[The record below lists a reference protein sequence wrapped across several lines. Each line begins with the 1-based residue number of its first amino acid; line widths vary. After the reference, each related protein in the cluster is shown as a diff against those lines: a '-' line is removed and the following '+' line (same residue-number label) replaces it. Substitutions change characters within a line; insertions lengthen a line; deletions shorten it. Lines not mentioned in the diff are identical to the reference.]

1 MIIFPAIDMRQGRC
15 VRLLQGRAEL
25 ETVYFEDPVS
35 VAQRWEAE
43 GAAWIHLVDLDG
55 AMSDGAGNRAVAKK
69 IFASLRIPVQF
80 GGGLRTMKDL
90 DEILDA
96 GAARIVVGTAAVKQP
111 EFLAEAL
118 QRFGERIVVGIDS
131 RNGQVATHGWNQVGS
146 LEAATFAQT
155 LASSGVRRVVYTD
168 ISKDGML
175 SGPNFEATKRLA
187 AQSQLKVIASGG
199 VASLEDLRLLSG
211 LESDGIEGAIVG
223 KALYERRF
231 TLKEAIE
238 AGQRRGNANDEG
250 LQNSSFS

>member
-1 MIIFPAIDMRQGRC
+1 
-15 VRLLQGRAEL
+15 
-25 ETVYFEDPVS
+25 
-35 VAQRWEAE
+35 
-43 GAAWIHLVDLDG
+43 
-55 AMSDGAGNRAVAKK
+55 
-69 IFASLRIPVQF
+69 
-80 GGGLRTMKDL
+80 MKDL

-118 QRFGERIVVGIDS
+118 QRFGERIVVGIDA

-146 LEAATFAQT
+146 LETATFAQT

-199 VASLEDLRLLSG
+199 VASLDDLHLLSG

-238 AGQRRGNANDEG
+238 AGQ
-250 LQNSSFS
+250 